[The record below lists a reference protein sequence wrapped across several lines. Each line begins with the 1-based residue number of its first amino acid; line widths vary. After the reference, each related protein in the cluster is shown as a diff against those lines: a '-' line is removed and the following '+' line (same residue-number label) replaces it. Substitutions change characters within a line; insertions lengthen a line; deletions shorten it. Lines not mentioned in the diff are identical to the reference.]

1 MSQFAQPSPQS
12 GHVGPAEAPDRYQLV
27 NRRAAGGEGEVWEAR
42 EYHGDDFFCYAVKI
56 IKVDGTDQAD
66 RWLEDLRLQAAL
78 ATHLEHAAL
87 VKVKE
92 VFVGA
97 PPHPPEQPDPR
108 AERCLY
114 FVMKWIEGRSLQEA
128 LERGEVRG
136 LDVLAPL
143 EPIAEA
149 IDYLHTGRDTNGS
162 PVLHRDIK
170 PANMLLAADG
180 RVYLVDF
187 GLVRLRSTNHTS
199 RIYGTAPFM
208 APESLARGEY
218 TPASDRYTL
227 GATVYYAVTGE
238 MPVPGDVDGMTQ
250 RLAAALGPAQDRIV
264 RGVLS
269 MLAVQPDAR
278 PASAAAWVRA
288 LRNPPME
295 TSLGGHQPAPP
306 PTAAA
311 SPGGPALGRSAA
323 GYPMPGATSA
333 PGSGGPPPPA
343 GYPMPPG
350 SFASGPASPHAPG
363 PAGPPSL
370 GAAAAGY
377 LGAPPPP
384 RKKSNKALPFII
396 IGGVL
401 LLVFVMCCAFVS
413 SFDDTLG
420 GSGSEASPSRSF
432 DRSKPPPQVTALE
445 PVLVSV
451 ADIAAVMDARRS
463 SIYQKNEATLLYNG
477 LNNLELCNEN
487 PVVGDAIGAHT
498 ANGFNVGDSGYP
510 EVGSAVAGFYAAEA
524 TSFFNSAKTTAAR
537 CGWRTFEVPRLGQDS
552 FGIFDPED
560 EVAIVFVRSGQVVF
574 EVAVD
579 AGERGSYQSDT
590 IKLATAM
597 ARRLPKSGA

>member
-1 MSQFAQPSPQS
+1 MSQFAQSSAQPS
-12 GHVGPAEAPDRYQLV
+12 HVGPAEAPDRYQLV
-27 NRRAAGGEGEVWEAR
+27 ARRAAGGEGEVWEAR
-42 EYHGDDFFCYAVKI
+42 EYHGADFFSYAVKLI
-56 IKVDGTDQAD
+56 RVEGTEQTD

-78 ATHLEHAAL
+78 ATQLEHAAV

-108 AERCLY
+108 AGRCLY

-149 IDYLHTGRDTNGS
+149 IDYLHSGRDTNGS

-250 RLAAALGPAQDRIV
+250 RMTAALGPGQDRIV

-278 PASAAAWVRA
+278 PASATAWVRA
-288 LRNPPME
+288 LRNAPME
-295 TSLGGHQPAPP
+295 TALGGHQPVPP

-311 SPGGPALGRSAA
+311 SSGGPVFGQSAA
-323 GYPMPGATSA
+323 GYPMPGAMSA
-333 PGSGGPPPPA
+333 PGTAGPPAGSQAGAP
-343 GYPMPPG
+343 GYPMPPSLGGPG
-350 SFASGPASPHAPG
+350 SPP
-363 PAGPPSL
+363 PPSL
-370 GAAAAGY
+370 GSSAASY
-377 LGAPPPP
+377 LGAPPP
-384 RKKSNKALPFII
+384 RKKSNKALPFLI

-401 LLVFVMCCAFVS
+401 VVVMGMCC
-413 SFDDTLG
+413 SFLSNFDGTP
-420 GSGSEASPSRSF
+420 GSLTGDNASPSRSF

-451 ADIAAVMDARRS
+451 ADVAAVMDARRS
-463 SIYQKNEATLLYNG
+463 SVYTTEQASLLQNG
-477 LNNLELCNEN
+477 LNKLALCDEGS
-487 PVVGDAIGAHT
+487 VAGDAIGAHT
-498 ANGFNVGDSGYP
+498 ANGFDVGTSDYP
-510 EVGSAVAGFYAAEA
+510 EVGSAVAGFYADEA
-524 TSFFNSAKTTAAR
+524 TKFFSAAKTSAGR
-537 CGWRTFEVPRLGQDS
+537 CGWRTFEVPKLGQES
-552 FGIFDPED
+552 FGIFDAEN

-574 EVAVD
+574 EIAVE
-579 AGERGSYQSDT
+579 AGARGSYQSDT

-597 ARRLPKSGA
+597 ARRLPKTGA